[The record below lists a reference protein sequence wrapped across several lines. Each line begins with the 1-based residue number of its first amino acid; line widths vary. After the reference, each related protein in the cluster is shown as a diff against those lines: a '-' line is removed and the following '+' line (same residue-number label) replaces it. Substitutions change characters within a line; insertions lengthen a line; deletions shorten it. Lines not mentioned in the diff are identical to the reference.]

1 MAGVLA
7 CVRPRVLG
15 DVREPVGRGREVGM
29 SVGIENVF
37 NLSNRDART
46 SSAERLYTYVQLY
59 RHIQHASRT
68 RSSRHDPAIVA
79 HAADAADNAI
89 VAPGDHAPAAKSTK
103 ST

>member
-1 MAGVLA
+1 
-7 CVRPRVLG
+7 
-15 DVREPVGRGREVGM
+15 M
-29 SVGIENVF
+29 SVGIENIF